1 MAEHRLLWA
10 LGRDH
15 GDSGGSREQRWVFS
29 MEGGVGPQ
37 RESSRGEWAGGLSF
51 HCSLTVMMSLGSPAS
66 PPRQL

>member
-15 GDSGGSREQRWVFS
+15 GDSGGSRKRLGLLH
-29 MEGGVGPQ
+29 GG
-37 RESSRGEWAGGLSF
+37 RGRPTAGILPGERAGGLSF

-66 PPRQL
+66 PLRKL